1 MVYTADLKSA
11 AFGIEG
17 SSPSSRTNLVF
28 MMISSSPSRN
38 TFQKEK
44 YIQRCKEQGKV
55 PNKAYIKMYEQHNID
70 KLEREENPEWQK
82 NNMEYD
88 MRTSDWMVTKVRASE
103 GYAQNLYAAM
113 CNREFQKNEVWPLLK
128 DQHWGCS
135 WRYAG
140 GIVADMRGEGDYID
154 WYCSGIQG
162 MDDDQFQELD
172 AESKERYLYMKNN
185 FVGEGVVTDEIR
197 QDLEKLGWLV
207 ADNKNYNDM

>member
-11 AFGIEG
+11 ALGIEG
-17 SSPSSRTNLVF
+17 SSPSCRTNLIF
-28 MMISSSPSRN
+28 NMLSSSPARN

-44 YIQRCKEQGKV
+44 YIERCKKEGKA
-55 PNKAYIKMYEQHNID
+55 PNKAYIKMYEQHNSD
-70 KLEREENPEWQK
+70 KLEREQDPNWK
-82 NNMEYD
+82 KYNMEYEL
-88 MRTSDWMVTKVRASE
+88 RSTDWIVAKVRASE
-103 GYAQNLYAAM
+103 AYAQNLYAAM

-185 FVGEGVVTDEIR
+185 FVGESVVTDEIR
-197 QDLEKLGWLV
+197 EDLLKLGWIV
-207 ADNKNYNDM
+207 IDDNELL